1 MVNNGVFKLL
11 FNLILLRNYPI
22 NTHVCMRH
30 TFLIF
35 SELVSA
41 VFNLQRSSEGG
52 EDVPLLTNHT
62 DKNVFFVLPSFKMSD
77 ISSLI
82 NSFKPFND

>member
-1 MVNNGVFKLL
+1 MANNGVFKLL
-11 FNLILLRNYPI
+11 FNLILSRNYPI
-22 NTHVCMRH
+22 NTHVCMCH

-52 EDVPLLTNHT
+52 EDVLLLANHT
-62 DKNVFFVLPSFKMSD
+62 DKNVFLYFLHLRCQ
-77 ISSLI
+77 ISCL
-82 NSFKPFND
+82 